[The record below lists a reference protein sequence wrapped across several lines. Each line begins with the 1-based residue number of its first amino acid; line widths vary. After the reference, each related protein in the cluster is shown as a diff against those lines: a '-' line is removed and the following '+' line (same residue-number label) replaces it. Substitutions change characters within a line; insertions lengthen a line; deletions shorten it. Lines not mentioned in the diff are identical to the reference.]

1 MTITFDR
8 FIRVSLWVGGFV
20 IGGLLLR
27 SLSGVLIPFF
37 VAWILA
43 YMMYPMVCF
52 FQYRCHL
59 RSRTLSIFVCLL
71 IILAVLAGL
80 LLLIIPPTIAEMMK
94 LKDVTLMY
102 VGELTNNG
110 ELSRAVQ
117 SFVNQYVADNRWVT
131 LMENNNVVEGVREA
145 LTQLVNLISSTVSF
159 LMGLLT
165 VFATLLYLF
174 FILLDY
180 ESISEGWIKLIPAQN
195 RNFCRGIAKDVKSGM
210 SAYFRGQSLI
220 AFCVGVLF
228 SIGFLI
234 IDFPMAV
241 CLGMFIGLLNMVP
254 YLQLIGFV
262 PTIALAMIESADEG
276 RSLWG
281 LLLAAFAVFC
291 IVQVIQDM
299 FLTPRIMGKTMGLN
313 PAIIFLALSI
323 WGSLLGFI
331 GLVIALPLTTI
342 LISYYRRMLERYE

>member
-94 LKDVTLMY
+94 IKDVTLMY

>member
-1 MTITFDR
+1 MNISFDR
-8 FIRVSLWVGGFV
+8 FIRIALWVGGFV

-37 VAWILA
+37 VAWIIA

-52 FQYRCHL
+52 FQYRCRL
-59 RSRTLSIFVCLL
+59 RSRTLSIFVCVL
-71 IILAVLAGL
+71 IILAVIAGL

-102 VGELTNNG
+102 VGYITNNG
-110 ELSRAVQ
+110 ELSQAVQ
-117 SFVNQYVADNRWVT
+117 TFVNQYGAENRWMT

-145 LTQLVNLISSTVSF
+145 LSQLINLISSTVSL
-159 LMGLLT
+159 LMGLFT
-165 VFATLLYLF
+165 IFATLLYLF

-180 ESISEGWIKLIPAQN
+180 ESINEGWIELIPAQN
-195 RNFCRGIAKDVKSGM
+195 RDFCRGIAKDVKNGM

-220 AFCVGVLF
+220 ALCVGILF

-262 PTIALAMIESADEG
+262 PTIALALIESADEG
-276 RSLWG
+276 RSFWG

-291 IVQVIQDM
+291 VVQVIQDM
-299 FLTPRIMGKTMGLN
+299 ILTPRIMGKTMGLN
-313 PAIIFLALSI
+313 PAIIFLALSV

-342 LISYYRRMLERYE
+342 LFSYYCRMLEKYK